1 MNVSKT
7 DLKSAPRHG
16 FTLVELLVV
25 IAIIGVLAA
34 LLMPAVQSAREAARR
49 SQCTDNQ
56 HQIGIAVHNFHDVKK
71 YLPSSV
77 RPIAGNTNRAG
88 SLIFLLPF
96 IDRQDLYDQYN
107 FNYTWSE
114 DTDATARN
122 VALVTGQ
129 RINVYECPS
138 APHTSKDH
146 DPNKSLTAVVGLSDY
161 GLSVGN
167 APGLAAAAAAAYPHY
182 PDPASATDPPLVIQE
197 STSYTST
204 AAAPTNGFAPKNAQI
219 TFGDI
224 TDGLSNT
231 IAMFESGG
239 RPFVYRRGSLLG
251 SDLTV
256 HRLNAGGWCRA
267 ATDILFAGSNQT
279 GSVIPGAYFNRT
291 NGFDVG
297 GQSVPYSATGN
308 AAPYGTEGTSQPFA
322 FHKGGQNV
330 LFGDGSVKFL
340 NEAVDIGIVA
350 ALVTRNG
357 AGSIDLN
364 ADGTITKDEL
374 KEPVLDQS
382 KF

>member
-1 MNVSKT
+1 MKR
-7 DLKSAPRHG
+7 LRKA

-49 SQCTDNQ
+49 SQCSDNE
-56 HQIGIAVHNFHDVKK
+56 HQIGLAIHNFHDAKK
-71 YLPSSV
+71 YLPSST
-77 RPIAGNTNRAG
+77 RPLAASTARAG
-88 SLIFLLPF
+88 SLIFILPF
-96 IDRQDLYDQYN
+96 IERSDLYDQYN
-107 FNYTWSE
+107 FTYNWSE
-114 DTDATARN
+114 DSDATARN
-122 VALVTGQ
+122 VSLVTGA
-129 RINVYECPS
+129 RVNVYECPS
-138 APHTSKDH
+138 APHTTKDH
-146 DPNKSLTAVVGLSDY
+146 DPQKSLTAIVGLSDY
-161 GLSVGN
+161 GSSLGT
-167 APGLAAAAAAAYPHY
+167 APGLALAAQAAYPKY
-182 PDPASATDPPLVIQE
+182 PDTSATSTDPPLVIQE

-204 AAAPTNGFAPKNAQI
+204 AAAPTNGFLPKNAQI

-231 IAMFESGG
+231 IALFESGG
-239 RPFVYRRGSLLG
+239 RPFLYRRGTLVDANLN
-251 SDLTV
+251 L
-256 HRLNAGGWCRA
+256 HRVNGGGWARA
-267 ATDILFAGSNQT
+267 ATDILFGGSNQT

-297 GQSVPYSATGN
+297 GQSVPYTATGY

-330 LFGDGSVKFL
+330 LLGDGSVKFL
-340 NEAVDIGIVA
+340 NESVDIGIVA

-357 AGSIDLN
+357 AGSNDLN
-364 ADGTITKDEL
+364 SDGIITKDEL